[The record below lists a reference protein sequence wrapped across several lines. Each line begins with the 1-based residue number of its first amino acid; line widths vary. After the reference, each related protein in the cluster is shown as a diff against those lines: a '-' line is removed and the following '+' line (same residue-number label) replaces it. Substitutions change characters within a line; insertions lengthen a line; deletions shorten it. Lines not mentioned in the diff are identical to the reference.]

1 MVPSLPPASMA
12 CRQTST
18 PYTSWAASRSWY
30 SARSVT
36 PSRSSAEPSTFF
48 SPAALYRG
56 WKSSTRRTVR
66 PGSTRSGSISPR
78 TRSALSS
85 AMPDPPAGD
94 RVDPIDGSLPGG
106 DGSADALDRSGDTR
120 RVAHP
125 LPEPA
130 MPELATDAV
139 LRPARTGNA
148 FEDALERLLQAVK
161 LGVFRQGDRLPPSRD
176 LAARLAVS
184 RVTLREALHALEKG
198 GSLELPRGRSGG
210 AFVTHQPAAGNA
222 EPLRTRAAELDDV
235 LVHREAV
242 EVGAAAAAARVP
254 LTAVQSGY
262 LRRRADDVAEA
273 SLAEYRQ
280 AHPPAGPRPPPA

>member
-1 MVPSLPPASMA
+1 
-12 CRQTST
+12 
-18 PYTSWAASRSWY
+18 
-30 SARSVT
+30 
-36 PSRSSAEPSTFF
+36 
-48 SPAALYRG
+48 
-56 WKSSTRRTVR
+56 
-66 PGSTRSGSISPR
+66 
-78 TRSALSS
+78 
-85 AMPDPPAGD
+85 
-94 RVDPIDGSLPGG
+94 VDPIDGSLPGG

-184 RVTLREALHALEKG
+184 RVTLREALHALEKAG
-198 GSLELPRGRSGG
+198 YLELRRGRSGG
-210 AFVTHQPAAGNA
+210 AFVTHHPSSGNG

-280 AHPPAGPRPPPA
+280 ADSRLHLAVAELTGSATLVAAVADARMRICDLLDRIPLLEPNLVHSTRQHADIVAAVLTGDPDAAARHMRDHLAGTAALLRGFLG